1 VNFRISLVQQ
11 PLVWQDAVANRAHF
25 GEVLRPLAGTTDLV
39 VLPEMFTSGFTMK
52 AEKYAEL
59 AAGETRA
66 WLLAQA
72 ATLDAMVGGSV
83 AVNDR
88 GRFYNRFMLATPDGD
103 VHVYD
108 KRHLFR
114 LGGEHRSYS
123 AGTHALLVEWRGVRL
138 CPLVCYDLRFPVFS
152 RRRPELDYDL
162 VLYVASWPEP
172 RTDAWSALL
181 RARAIENQA
190 FCVGVNRV
198 GEDGGGKQ
206 YIGASVA
213 LDYLGHPLLDLGAH
227 AAVGTVALDLEALRE
242 WRDKFPAHLD
252 ADAFTLES

>member
-1 VNFRISLVQQ
+1 MKFRVSLLQQ
-11 PLVWQDAVANRAHF
+11 PLVWHDAAANRAHF
-25 GEVLRPLAGTTDLV
+25 EQALRPLAGTTDLA

-52 AEKYAEL
+52 AEQHAEP
-59 AAGETRA
+59 ADGETRA

-72 ATLDAMVGGSV
+72 AALDAMVGGSV
-83 AVNDR
+83 AVSDR
-88 GRFYNRFMLATPDGD
+88 GRFYNRFMLATPAGD

-123 AGTHALLVEWRGVRL
+123 AGSHALIVEWRGVRL

-152 RRRPELDYDL
+152 RRRPELDYNL

-206 YIGASVA
+206 YRGASVA
-213 LDYLGHPLLDLGAH
+213 LDFFGHPLLDLGDRAD
-227 AAVGTVALDLEALRE
+227 VGTVALDLDALRE
-242 WRDKFPAHLD
+242 WRDEFPAHLD
-252 ADAFTLES
+252 ADAFSLE